1 MMGDLIGY
9 ACVSTHDQQPDLQA
23 DALAD
28 AGCQRVFVDTA
39 SGVVA
44 ARPQLERCLDHL
56 RSADTVVV
64 WRLDRLG
71 RSLRHLVDTVS
82 QLEER
87 GVGFRSLTESIDTT
101 TPSGRLVFHVFGA
114 LAEFECELIRE
125 RTRAGLDAARAGA
138 TAVGRRS

>member
-1 MMGDLIGY
+1 MMSDLIGY
-9 ACVSTHDQQPDLQA
+9 ARVSTHDQQPDLQA

-28 AGCQRVFVDTA
+28 TGCQRVFIDTA

-56 RSADTVVV
+56 RSADTLVV

-71 RSLRHLVDTVS
+71 RSLRHLIDTVS

-101 TPSGRLVFHVFGA
+101 TPSGRLCIPRLRRLGG
-114 LAEFECELIRE
+114 IR
-125 RTRAGLDAARAGA
+125 A
-138 TAVGRRS
+138 